1 MHGQTIAV
9 DTVWENATKGFALLN
24 FQERENVIALETG
37 RSKNLGLTPR
47 GKIISCLKGSIW
59 VTQEKDLEDYILE
72 EGESFMV
79 TVPGRVIVQALEE
92 ARFSVNHSLRKSR
105 FSGSYEKSVFK

>member
-1 MHGQTIAV
+1 MHGQTIAAN
-9 DTVWENATKGFALLN
+9 TVWENATKGFTLLN
-24 FQERENVIALETG
+24 YQERENAENLEAG
-37 RSKNLGLTPR
+37 CSKNLGLTPR

-79 TVPGRVIVQALEE
+79 TVPGRVIVQALSD
-92 ARFSVNHSLRKSR
+92 ARFSVNRNLRKDG
-105 FSGSYEKSVFK
+105 FSGSYEKSFFK